1 MTLPS
6 FLLRSGAKAAM
17 LTLFLLA
24 LPAALRAQTAAAPPT
39 GCAAMLER
47 WKGIAVMPLPEWRV
61 HPFEG
66 VPAGGGPEQDDSAWE
81 SVAMRKWPKDAG
93 TSWFRR
99 WVELPATRGGYDLS
113 NAPLRF
119 RVNVGADYPV
129 YLSIHV
135 NGVVRAQGYELD
147 PLLLTGIAEPGQK
160 ILIALK
166 ADAPAGKVRLQT
178 AQLEFDAAP
187 GRPDARMLLESCTT
201 AELLNAA
208 SGEGREQRA
217 QQIESARNAIDWAA
231 LERNPPSAGA
241 FDDSLR
247 RAQEKLEPLRGWLES
262 FSIRAV
268 GNAHIDMAWLWPWT
282 ETVEVTRNTFSSVL
296 NLMQEYPD
304 FTFTHGSPANYAWME
319 EKYPSLF
326 EQIRRRVKEGRW
338 EVIGGMWVESDQNLP
353 DGESFT
359 RQLLHGKRYF
369 KEKFGVEVR
378 TGWTPDSFGYN
389 WQLPQIYK
397 KSGIDFFVTQKIGW
411 NDTTKFPHKL
421 FWWEAPDGSRVLT
434 YFPHDYVNPIDPVRM
449 ARDLADQLPKSKS
462 LELMHLYGVGD
473 HGGGPTRE
481 MLDTARRWQSPAA
494 LYPRLRFSTAQSFF
508 DDVSRKLDALTV
520 PVWKDELYLEYH
532 RGTFTTQAKT
542 KQNNRRNEA
551 LMLNAEKFSALASLF
566 GRAYPQAELNDTW
579 RKVLF
584 NQFHDILP
592 GSSINAVYRDADRDH
607 EGIRRG
613 AGGILSG
620 AMSGLAARIRT
631 AGAGAP
637 LIVFNPLA
645 WDRNDV
651 VEADVLLAGA
661 PASVTVR
668 DPAGKTMLAE
678 VVARDE
684 KSQML
689 RVRFLAE
696 GVPSLGYKVF
706 HVAPASAAQM
716 KTPTAPPHTP
726 FQPVVARPDLL
737 ENDFWRVR
745 VDTKSGC
752 ITSIYDKKFRREYL
766 APGSCGNLL
775 QAFRDKPKDW
785 DAWNI
790 DADFENQKWDLTD
803 AEEVKLIETGPVR
816 AVVRVVRK
824 FQNSRFVQNLTLT
837 AGIPRVDIR
846 MEADWHE
853 EHILIKAAV
862 GIAAKS
868 DFATF
873 EIPYGSIERPTTRNT
888 PEGKAKFEVPALRWA
903 DISDANGGISLLN
916 DSKYG
921 HDAKDN
927 VLRIS
932 LLRSPKWPDAQ
943 ADMGH
948 HEFTYSIYPHQG
960 TWREAGTVHR
970 GYELNYPLLAIAAQA
985 HTGALPPVHSFVGI
999 EPADAIV
1006 TAIKKAEDD
1015 DGLIIRFYESAG
1027 RETQVSLRLPPGATR
1042 AVETNLMEKEEK
1054 ALEISGGRIRIPT
1067 RAYEIKTVKVM
1078 FAPPAK

>member
-1 MTLPS
+1 MLPS
-6 FLLRSGAKAAM
+6 FHFRSGIKAA
-17 LTLFLLA
+17 LLALFLLVI
-24 LPAALRAQTAAAPPT
+24 PAALFAQTAAAPPT
-39 GCAAMLER
+39 GCAALLDR
-47 WKGIAVMPLPEWRV
+47 WKAISVVPLPEWRV

-66 VPAGGGPEQDDSAWE
+66 VNGAAPEWNDAAWE
-81 SVAMRKWPKDAG
+81 SVKMWTWPKEAG

-99 WVELPATRGGYDLS
+99 WVDVPAASGGYDLRG
-113 NAPLRF
+113 APLRF
-119 RVNVGADYPV
+119 RVNVDGDYPV
-129 YLSIHV
+129 YLSIYV
-135 NGVVRAQGYELD
+135 NGTLRAQGYYPD
-147 PLLLTGIAEPGQK
+147 PLLLAGIAEPGQK

-166 ADAPAGKVRLQT
+166 ADAPAGRVRLHGV
-178 AQLEFDAAP
+178 QLEFGAAP
-187 GRPDARMLLESCTT
+187 GRPDARMLLESCAS

-208 SGEGREQRA
+208 SSEGNEQRA
-217 QQIESARNAIDWAA
+217 QQIEAARNAIEWAA
-231 LERNPPSAGA
+231 LERNDQRA
-241 FDDSLR
+241 FDNSLR

-369 KEKFGVEVR
+369 KEKFGVDVR
-378 TGWTPDSFGYN
+378 AGWTPDSFGYN

-434 YFPHDYVNPIDPVRM
+434 YFPHDYVNQIEPVRM
-449 ARDLADQLPKSKS
+449 ARDLADQLPKTKS
-462 LELMHLYGVGD
+462 PELMHLYGIGD

-481 MLDTARRWQSPAA
+481 MLDAARRWQSPGA

-508 DDVSRKLDALTV
+508 DDISKKLDTLAV
-520 PVWKDELYLEYH
+520 PVWKNELYLEYH
-532 RGTFTTQAKT
+532 RGTYTTQAKT
-542 KQNNRRNEA
+542 KQNNRRSET
-551 LMLNAEKFSALASLF
+551 LMLNAEKFSSFVTLF
-566 GRAYPQAELNDTW
+566 GRAYPQAELNEAW

-592 GSSINAVYRDADRDH
+592 GSSIAPVYVDSARDH
-607 EGIRRG
+607 AEVRRA
-613 AGGILSG
+613 AGEVLSG
-620 AMSGLAARIRT
+620 AMQGLAARIRT
-631 AGAGAP
+631 AGAGVP
-637 LIVFNPLA
+637 VIVFNPLG
-645 WDRNDV
+645 WERNDI
-651 VEADVLLAGA
+651 VELDVPLAGA
-661 PASVTVR
+661 PADVTVR

-678 VVARDE
+678 VVSRDE
-684 KSQML
+684 KVQNV

-696 GVPSLGYKVF
+696 GVPSLGHKVF
-706 HVAPASAAQM
+706 HVAPATASQMQTPAAR
-716 KTPTAPPHTP
+716 PRTP
-726 FQPVVARPDLL
+726 FQRVVARAGLL

-745 VDTKSGC
+745 VDARSGC
-752 ITSIYDKKFRREYL
+752 ITSLFDKKFQREYL

-790 DADFENQKWDLTD
+790 DADFENQKWDLMD
-803 AEEVKLIETGPVR
+803 AEEVKLTESGPLRGVI
-816 AVVRVVRK
+816 RVARK
-824 FQNSRFVQNLTLT
+824 FQNSRFVQHITLT
-837 AGIPRVDIR
+837 AGIPRIDIR

-853 EHILIKAAV
+853 EHILIKAATTV
-862 GIAAKS
+862 AAKS
-868 DFATF
+868 DFATY
-873 EIPYGSIERPTTRNT
+873 EIPFGSIQRPTTRNT
-888 PEGKAKFEVPALRWA
+888 PAERAMFEVPALRWA
-903 DISDANGGISLLN
+903 DISDAIGGISLLN

-921 HDAKDN
+921 HDAKGN

-948 HEFTYSIYPHQG
+948 HEFTYSIYPHAG
-960 TWREAGTVHR
+960 TWREAGTVRR
-970 GYELNYPLLAIAAQA
+970 GYELNTPLLAIATQA
-985 HTGALPPVHSFVGI
+985 HTGALPPERSFVGI
-999 EPADAIV
+999 EPGNVII
-1006 TAIKKAEDD
+1006 TAMKKAEDD
-1015 DGLIIRFYESAG
+1015 NGLIIRFYEFAG
-1027 RETQVSLRLPPGATR
+1027 KETQVSLRLPPGAVR

-1054 ALEISGGRIRIPT
+1054 AVEIGSNGLIQIPT
-1067 RAYEIKTVKVM
+1067 RAYEIKTVKVQ

>member
-1 MTLPS
+1 MTISS
-6 FLLRSGAKAAM
+6 FCRSGIKAA
-17 LTLFLLA
+17 LLALFLLVI
-24 LPAALRAQTAAAPPT
+24 PAALFGQTAATPPT
-39 GCAAMLER
+39 GCAAMLDR
-47 WKGIAVMPLPEWRV
+47 WKGIAVVPLPEWRV
-61 HPFEG
+61 HPFEAVRG
-66 VPAGGGPEQDDSAWE
+66 AAPEQDDSSWE
-81 SVAMRKWPKDAG
+81 SVKMWTWPKEAG

-99 WVELPATRGGYDLS
+99 WVEVPASGGGYDLS
-113 NAPLRF
+113 NSPLRF
-119 RVNVGADYPV
+119 RVNVGGDYPV
-129 YLSIHV
+129 FLTVYV
-135 NGVVRAQGYELD
+135 NGVMRAQGYELD
-147 PLLLTGIAEPGQK
+147 PLLLTGFVEPGQK

-166 ADAPAGKVRLQT
+166 ADAPAGKVRLHG

-187 GRPDARMLLESCTT
+187 GRPDARMLLESCRT
-201 AELLNAA
+201 AELLNAV
-208 SGEGREQRA
+208 SGEGKEQRA
-217 QQIESARNAIDWAA
+217 KQISSVDGAIDWTA
-231 LERNPPSAGA
+231 LMRNDQQA

-304 FTFTHGSPANYAWME
+304 FTFTHGSPSNYAWME

-369 KEKFGVEVR
+369 KEKFGVDVR

-397 KSGIDFFVTQKIGW
+397 KSGIDYFVTQKIGW
-411 NDTTKFPHKL
+411 NDTNKFPHKL

-449 ARDLADQLPKSKS
+449 GRDLADQLPKSKFPT
-462 LELMHLYGVGD
+462 LMHLYGVGD

-508 DDVSRKLDALTV
+508 DDISKRLDTLTV
-520 PVWKDELYLEYH
+520 PVWKNELYLEYH
-532 RGTFTTQAKT
+532 RGTYTTQAKT
-542 KQNNRRNEA
+542 KQNNRRNET
-551 LMLNAEKFSALASLF
+551 LMLNAEKFSSLASLF
-566 GRAYPQAELNDTW
+566 GRAYPQTELNDNW

-592 GSSINAVYRDADRDH
+592 GSSITPVYVDAARDH
-607 EGIRRG
+607 AEVRRA
-613 AGGILSG
+613 AGGVLSG
-620 AMSGLAARIRT
+620 AMQGLAARMRT
-631 AGAGAP
+631 AGAGTP
-637 LIVFNPLA
+637 VVVFNSLA

-651 VEADVLLAGA
+651 VEADVPLAGA

-678 VVARDE
+678 VVSRDE
-684 KSQML
+684 KAQTV

-706 HVAPASAAQM
+706 HVSPALAAETKAPATRSRM
-716 KTPTAPPHTP
+716 L
-726 FQPVVARPDLL
+726 FRPVVARADLL

-745 VDTKSGC
+745 VDTQSGC
-752 ITSIYDKKFRREYL
+752 ITSIFDKKFQREYL
-766 APGSCGNLL
+766 AAGSCGNLL

-803 AEEVKLIETGPVR
+803 AEEVKLMETGPVR
-816 AVVRVVRK
+816 AVIRVVRK
-824 FQNSRFVQNLTLT
+824 FQNSRFVQNITLT
-837 AGIPRVDIR
+837 AGIPRVDLR
-846 MEADWHE
+846 MEVDWHE

-862 GIAAKS
+862 TVAAKS

-888 PEGKAKFEVPALRWA
+888 PAEKAMFEVPALRWA
-903 DISDANGGISLLN
+903 DISDANGGVSLLN

-921 HDAKDN
+921 HDAKGN

-932 LLRSPKWPDAQ
+932 LLRSPKWPDPQ

-948 HEFTYSIYPHQG
+948 HEFTYSIYPHAG
-960 TWREAGTVHR
+960 TWREAGTVRR
-970 GYELNYPLLAIAAQA
+970 GYELNTPLLAIATQA
-985 HTGALPPVHSFVGI
+985 HTGSLPPEHSFVSI
-999 EPADAIV
+999 EPGNVVV

-1015 DGLIIRFYESAG
+1015 DGLIIRFYEFAG
-1027 RETQVSLRLPPGATR
+1027 RETQVSLGLPPGAAR

-1054 ALEISGGRIRIPT
+1054 VLAIGSNARILIPA
-1067 RAYEIKTVKVM
+1067 RAYEIKTVKVT
-1078 FAPPAK
+1078 FAPPEK

>member
-1 MTLPS
+1 MLPS
-6 FLLRSGAKAAM
+6 FHFRSGTWAA
-17 LTLFLLA
+17 LLA
-24 LPAALRAQTAAAPPT
+24 LFSLAVPCGLHAQVSAIPVVGCGAALASWR
-39 GCAAMLER
+39 
-47 WKGIAVMPLPEWRV
+47 GITYVPQPLWRV

-66 VPAGGGPEQDDSAWE
+66 VSGAAPELDDSAWE
-81 SVAMRKWPKDAG
+81 RVQMWTWPKEAG
-93 TSWFRR
+93 TSWFRNSI
-99 WVELPATRGGYDLS
+99 VIPASSGGYDLS
-113 NAPLRF
+113 NSPLRF
-119 RVNVGADYPV
+119 RVNVGGDYPV
-129 YLSIHV
+129 FLTVYV
-135 NGVVRAQGYELD
+135 NGVMRAQGYELE
-147 PLLLTGIAEPGQK
+147 PLLLTGIDEPGQK
-160 ILIALK
+160 VLIALK

-178 AQLEFDAAP
+178 AQLEFGAAP
-187 GRPDARMLLESCTT
+187 GRPDARMLLESCTS
-201 AELLNAA
+201 AEMLNAV
-208 SGEGREQRA
+208 SGEGKEQRA
-217 QQIESARNAIDWAA
+217 KQISSVDGAIDWTA
-231 LERNPPSAGA
+231 LMRNDQQA

-304 FTFTHGSPANYAWME
+304 FTFTHGSPSNYAWME

-369 KEKFGVEVR
+369 KEKFGVDVR
-378 TGWTPDSFGYN
+378 AGWTPDSFGYN

-421 FWWEAPDGSRVLT
+421 FWWESPDGSRVLT

-449 ARDLADQLPKSKS
+449 ARDLAEQLPKTKS
-462 LELMHLYGVGD
+462 PELMHLYGVGD

-481 MLDTARRWQSPAA
+481 MLDAARRWQSPAA

-508 DDVSRKLDALTV
+508 DDISKKLDTLTV
-520 PVWKDELYLEYH
+520 PVWKNELYLEYH
-532 RGTFTTQAKT
+532 RGTYTTQAKT
-542 KQNNRRNEA
+542 KQNNRRSET
-551 LMLNAEKFSALASLF
+551 LMLNAEKFSSLASLF
-566 GRAYPQAELNDTW
+566 GRAYPQTELNDNW

-592 GSSINAVYRDADRDH
+592 GSSITPVYADATRDH
-607 EGIRRG
+607 AEVRRA
-613 AGGILSG
+613 AGGVLSG
-620 AMSGLAARIRT
+620 AMQGLAARMRT
-631 AGAGAP
+631 AGAGTP
-637 LIVFNPLA
+637 VVVFNSLA

-651 VEADVLLAGA
+651 VETDVPLAGA

-678 VVARDE
+678 VVSRDE
-684 KSQML
+684 KAQSV

-706 HVAPASAAQM
+706 HVAAASAAQM
-716 KTPTAPPHTP
+716 KTPKASPRVPYL
-726 FQPVVARPDLL
+726 PVVARADLL

-752 ITSIYDKKFRREYL
+752 ITSIYDKKFQREYL

-790 DADFENQKWDLTD
+790 DADFENQKWDLMD
-803 AEEVKLIETGPVR
+803 AEEVKLVETGPVH
-816 AVVRVVRK
+816 AVIRVVRK
-824 FQNSRFVQNLTLT
+824 FQNSRFVQNITLT
-837 AGIPRVDIR
+837 AGVPRIDIR

-853 EHILIKAAV
+853 EHILVKAAIAV
-862 GIAAKS
+862 AAKS

-888 PEGKAKFEVPALRWA
+888 PAEKAMFEVPALRWA

-921 HDAKDN
+921 HDAKGN

-932 LLRSPKWPDAQ
+932 LLRSPKWPDPQ

-948 HEFTYSIYPHQG
+948 HEFTYSIYPHMG
-960 TWREAGTVHR
+960 TWREAGTVRR
-970 GYELNYPLLAIAAQA
+970 GYELNTPLLAISAQT
-985 HTGALPPVHSFVGI
+985 HTGSLPPEHSFVSI
-999 EPADAIV
+999 EPGNVVV

-1015 DGLIIRFYESAG
+1015 DGLIIRFYEFAG
-1027 RETQVSLRLPPGATR
+1027 RETQVSLGLPPGATR

-1054 ALEISGGRIRIPT
+1054 GLAIGSNARILIPA
-1067 RAYEIKTVKVM
+1067 RAYEIKTVKVT
-1078 FAPPAK
+1078 FAPPEK

>member
-1 MTLPS
+1 VTSPS
-6 FLLRSGAKAAM
+6 FSRNTFRAALFTLL
-17 LTLFLLA
+17 LLA
-24 LPAALRAQTAAAPPT
+24 LPAALLAQTAPAAPAD
-39 GCAAMLER
+39 CAAMLER
-47 WKGIAVMPLPEWRV
+47 WKGIAVVPLPEWRV
-61 HPFEG
+61 HSYEG
-66 VPAGGGPEQDDSAWE
+66 MQDGARATLDDSTWE
-81 SVAMRKWPKDAG
+81 SVKMWTWPKATG
-93 TSWFRR
+93 TSWFRHTA
-99 WVELPATRGGYDLS
+99 VVPQTILGYDVR

-119 RVNVGADYPV
+119 RVELEGEYPV
-129 YLSIHV
+129 YLSIYV
-135 NGVVRAQGYELD
+135 NGVLRGQGYYPE
-147 PLLLTGIAEPGQK
+147 PLLLAGFVEPGQK

-166 ADAPAGKVRLQT
+166 ADAPAGRVRLHN
-178 AQLEFDAAP
+178 AQLEFGAAP
-187 GRPDARMLLESCTT
+187 GRPDARMLLESCAS

-208 SGEGREQRA
+208 NAEGKEQRA
-217 QQIESARNAIDWAA
+217 RQIESARNAIEWAA
-231 LERNPPSAGA
+231 LERNDQRA

-247 RAQEKLEPLRGWLES
+247 RAHEKLEPLRQWLES

-304 FTFTHGSPANYAWME
+304 LTFTHGSPSNYAWME

-369 KEKFGVEVR
+369 KEKFGVDVR

-421 FWWEAPDGSRVLT
+421 FWWESPDGSRVLT
-434 YFPHDYVNPIDPVRM
+434 YFPHDYVNQIEPVGM
-449 ARDLADQLPKSKS
+449 ARDLADQLPKTKS
-462 LELMHLYGVGD
+462 PELMHLYGIGD

-481 MLDTARRWQSPAA
+481 MLESARRWQAPAA
-494 LYPRLRFSTAQSFF
+494 LYPRLRFSSAQSFF
-508 DDVSRKLDALTV
+508 DDISKKLDTLTV
-520 PVWKDELYLEYH
+520 PTWKNELYLEFH
-532 RGTFTTQAKT
+532 RGTYTTQAKT
-542 KQNNRRNEA
+542 KQNNRRGET
-551 LMLNAEKFSALASLF
+551 LMLNAEKFSSLASLF
-566 GRAYPQAELNDTW
+566 GRGYPQSELNDNW

-592 GSSINAVYRDADRDH
+592 GSSIAPVYVDSERDH
-607 EGIRRG
+607 AEVRRSAG
-613 AGGILSG
+613 AILTG
-620 AMSGLAARIRT
+620 AMQGLAARIRT
-631 AGAGAP
+631 AGAGTP
-637 LIVFNPLA
+637 VVVFNSLA
-645 WDRNDV
+645 WERNDV
-651 VEADVLLAGA
+651 VETDVPLAGA
-661 PASVTVR
+661 PAAVTVR

-678 VVARDE
+678 VVSRDE
-684 KSQML
+684 EAQSV

-696 GVPSLGYKVF
+696 GVPSLGYKIF
-706 HVAPASAAQM
+706 RVATASAALA
-716 KTPTAPPHTP
+716 KTTSALPRTP
-726 FQPVVARPDLL
+726 FRPVVARADLL

-745 VDTKSGC
+745 VDAKSGC
-752 ITSIYDKKFRREYL
+752 ITSIFDKKFQREYL
-766 APGSCGNLL
+766 APNSCGNLL

-790 DADFENQKWDLTD
+790 DANFEDQKWDLTD

-816 AVVRVVRK
+816 AVIRVTRK
-824 FQNSRFVQNLTLT
+824 FQKSTFVQYITLT
-837 AGIPRVDIR
+837 AGSPRVDIR

-862 GIAAKS
+862 AAAAKS
-868 DFATF
+868 DFATY

-888 PEGKAKFEVPALRWA
+888 PTEKAMYEVPALRWA
-903 DISDANGGISLLN
+903 DISDASGGISLLN

-921 HDAKDN
+921 HDAKGN

-932 LLRSPKWPDAQ
+932 LLRSPKWPDAN

-948 HEFTYSIYPHQG
+948 HEFTYSIYPHAG
-960 TWREAGTVHR
+960 TWREAGTVRR
-970 GYELNYPLLAIAAQA
+970 GYELNTPLLAIATQA
-985 HTGALPPVHSFVGI
+985 HTGSLPPEHSFVSL
-999 EPADAIV
+999 EPANV
-1006 TAIKKAEDD
+1006 VLTAVKKAEDD

-1027 RETQVSLRLPPGATR
+1027 KETQVSLRLPPGALR

-1054 ALEISGGRIRIPT
+1054 ALSIEKNGKVVVST
-1067 RAYEIKTVKVM
+1067 HAYEIKTLKVL
-1078 FAPPAK
+1078 FAPPEK